1 MSELSNRYQQIM
13 KDLQTNIK
21 DEEDKEFVM
30 NKFQELSMMF
40 MDVIDRLTY
49 LTDLRIKEVETQQ
62 KEIDERMKK
71 IQKAVDGIESD
82 IYEDSDTYEFEI
94 ICPYCNHEF
103 VTDINSDVS
112 KEVECPECHNMI
124 ELDWNGEDDE
134 ECIHDCSCC
143 GHECVAEED
152 TGYDDMEN
160 FEEELED
167 DIEHEIEMQEENS
180 KAFKNKKMKKQNDD
194 ENDEQDDDEDM

>member
-13 KDLQTNIK
+13 KELQTNIK
-21 DEEDKEFVM
+21 DEKDKEFVT

-49 LTDLRIKEVETQQ
+49 LTDLRIKEVESQQ
-62 KEIDERMKK
+62 KEIDQKMAK

-82 IYEDSDTYEFEI
+82 IYEDDDTYEFEI

-103 VTDINSDVS
+103 VTDINSEVNT
-112 KEVECPECHNMI
+112 EVECPECHNII

-134 ECIHDCSCC
+134 ECGHDCSCC
-143 GHECVAEED
+143 EHDCGSEED
-152 TGYDDMEN
+152 ELDYEDMPQT
-160 FEEELED
+160 EETTKKSKKTKKED
-167 DIEHEIEMQEENS
+167 NEDQE
-180 KAFKNKKMKKQNDD
+180 
-194 ENDEQDDDEDM
+194 DEDM